1 MQKILSD
8 EENLEYIL
16 DNFPGFLMASGG
28 NSQDVSSILIGR
40 PSKVFK
46 VKEEKDLESTLE
58 KFCDDHRQ
66 KLNPLTLSIKG
77 HALAVEGTLK
87 KNGKTFFMVR
97 NPWGS
102 GNKND
107 FVTTESDKLLEGTEY
122 SNFNKDYYVKTGK
135 ALFCANDI
143 KTSFFL
149 FFFFLIYN

>member
-1 MQKILSD
+1 MSNNEKFVVEKVLLSVAKYFDKYNKDYGYGNFIEKNNDNKYTLKDKKGLMQKILSD
-8 EENLEYIL
+8 EENFEYIL

-58 KFCDDHRQ
+58 KLCDDYRQ
-66 KLNPLTLSIKG
+66 KLNCLTLNIKG

-97 NPWGS
+97 NP
-102 GNKND
+102 
-107 FVTTESDKLLEGTEY
+107 
-122 SNFNKDYYVKTGK
+122 
-135 ALFCANDI
+135 
-143 KTSFFL
+143 
-149 FFFFLIYN
+149 